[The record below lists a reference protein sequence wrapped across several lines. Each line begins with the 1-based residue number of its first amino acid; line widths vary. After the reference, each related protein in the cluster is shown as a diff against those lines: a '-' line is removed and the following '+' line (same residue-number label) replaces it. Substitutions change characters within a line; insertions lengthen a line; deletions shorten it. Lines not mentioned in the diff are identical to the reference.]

1 MINYMLID
9 WVHYFRIS
17 KGSESMQWLE
27 PTGKTRLI
35 RYGDREILFH
45 NQKSA
50 DWTHPYGYG
59 EEKSDLCGAGCG
71 IFAIAHA
78 VEWMTGRRIDVEAL
92 ADFSL
97 QNGGRDDTGT
107 DRPALLSAMQRAG
120 LAREMGFEY
129 RFDGLRNDHQALAGV
144 LEAGGAALCNLR
156 VGHIVCLVDIRER
169 GGEKQVLAMDSV
181 CESVREKL
189 RDSVRECVPG
199 SEIVFRVKNAAG
211 LEVGRAVQYALFWVP
226 LSLPMDF
233 NLLNKL

>member
-1 MINYMLID
+1 
-9 WVHYFRIS
+9 
-17 KGSESMQWLE
+17 MQWLE

-92 ADFSL
+92 ADFSV

-120 LAREMGFEY
+120 AVHAATGENPVVRGVMDADVVLGPLGIVVAHAILGEVTPKIAEAVGGCRAKKFLVPMNSCGVVV
-129 RFDGLRNDHQALAGV
+129 AGV
-144 LEAGGAALCNLR
+144 QELGLAAHVRLAVDQAEAYLNRKDAGGL
-156 VGHIVCLVDIRER
+156 
-169 GGEKQVLAMDSV
+169 
-181 CESVREKL
+181 
-189 RDSVRECVPG
+189 
-199 SEIVFRVKNAAG
+199 
-211 LEVGRAVQYALFWVP
+211 
-226 LSLPMDF
+226 
-233 NLLNKL
+233 

>member
-1 MINYMLID
+1 M
-9 WVHYFRIS
+9 
-17 KGSESMQWLE
+17 
-27 PTGKTRLI
+27 
-35 RYGDREILFH
+35 
-45 NQKSA
+45 
-50 DWTHPYGYG
+50 
-59 EEKSDLCGAGCG
+59 
-71 IFAIAHA
+71 
-78 VEWMTGRRIDVEAL
+78 
-92 ADFSL
+92 
-97 QNGGRDDTGT
+97 
-107 DRPALLSAMQRAG
+107 
-120 LAREMGFEY
+120 
-129 RFDGLRNDHQALAGV
+129 

-181 CESVREKL
+181 CESAREKL